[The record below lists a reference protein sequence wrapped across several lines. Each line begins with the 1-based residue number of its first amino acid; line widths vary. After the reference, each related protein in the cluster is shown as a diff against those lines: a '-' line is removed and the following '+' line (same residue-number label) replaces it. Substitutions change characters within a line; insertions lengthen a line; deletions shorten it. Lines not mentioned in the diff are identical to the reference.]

1 MIVCLPQ
8 PTMFIT
14 VSIHE
19 HNANC
24 SRRSRVSREDATLK
38 EDTAFENQSSP
49 SVEGWLD
56 DRASTGWTG
65 HDTENCTG
73 ILPASW
79 WMLTGHGPVIG
90 E

>member
-1 MIVCLPQ
+1 MNDSLL
-8 PTMFIT
+8 T
-14 VSIHE
+14 S
-19 HNANC
+19 ANNVHH
-24 SRRSRVSREDATLK
+24 RSHSQAQCELFTWIPREDATLK

-65 HDTENCTG
+65 HDTENCIG